1 MYKKYLKFLY
11 VKSLILYIIFL
22 NKDFIFKLKLYV
34 LFIIIEFIDY
44 KCYRLLFKY
53 NFKNVK
59 NYEIYKVFII

>member
-11 VKSLILYIIFL
+11 IKSLILYIIFL

-53 NFKNVK
+53 NFINVK

>member
-11 VKSLILYIIFL
+11 IKSLILYIIFL

-44 KCYRLLFKY
+44 KCYIDYYL
-53 NFKNVK
+53 N
-59 NYEIYKVFII
+59 IIL